1 MHFLKKSYQMS
12 ATPPLSDSLEYQ
24 KVKVIETETFFLPVS
39 EMILKSVYYLF
50 TKIMF
55 PCKRKRV
62 SLCT

>member
-1 MHFLKKSYQMS
+1 MS

-39 EMILKSVYYLF
+39 KMTLKSVYYLF

-55 PCKRKRV
+55 PCKKKRV